1 MVEIRWHGRGGQGA
15 FTAARILGEAAS
27 ICEGKYAQAFPS
39 FGPERRGA
47 PVLAFTRIN
56 TNKISDRSEVEQCD
70 CVVVLD
76 ETLYGPTV
84 TNGLKNNGVLII
96 NSPRNSEYF
105 SDKEYRVTTID
116 ATALSLAALGR
127 NITNIPM
134 LGALAAVSSLV
145 NVESLLKVIDST
157 LAPALRAKNKCLL
170 KNAFD
175 SVKKGMKS

>member
-84 TNGLKNNGVLII
+84 TNGLKNNGILII

-105 SDKEYRVTTID
+105 SGKEYRVTTID